1 MADEISGSP
10 AEASAA
16 EASSAVLPSGSTAAS
31 IGTFF
36 PWWLLLLQGIIALIL
51 GIYLL
56 AYPAQTLM
64 VIITFLGAYWLVSG
78 FFNLISIGWDR
89 SNWGW
94 KIVLGILGV
103 IAGLAILA
111 YPIYST
117 LLVPYLF
124 TVMVGFLG
132 LVYGGVA
139 LLGGLTGKGWGVG
152 ILGVLSIIFG
162 CLILAEPVA
171 ATIAV
176 PFVFGIF
183 GVIFGFAAIVGSFMV
198 RSAQKAGTPATA

>member
-1 MADEISGSP
+1 
-10 AEASAA
+10 
-16 EASSAVLPSGSTAAS
+16 V
-31 IGTFF
+31 
-36 PWWLLLLQGIIALIL
+36 
-51 GIYLL
+51 
-56 AYPAQTLM
+56 
-64 VIITFLGAYWLVSG
+64 VITFLGAYWLVSG

-89 SNWGW
+89 TNVGW
-94 KIVLGILGV
+94 KIVLGILG
-103 IAGLAILA
+103 ILAGLAILA

-124 TVMVGFLG
+124 TVMVGFLA
-132 LVYGGVA
+132 LIYGGVA

-152 ILGVLSIIFG
+152 ILGILSIIFG

-171 ATIAV
+171 ATLAV

-198 RSAQKAGTPATA
+198 RSAQKSGTPGTA